1 MSTQRK
7 YDERK
12 LDNAVAGS
20 ASAQRATVIAKT
32 EFYCKAKLKVLK
44 TAQLRIC
51 VVAYN

>member
-20 ASAQRATVIAKT
+20 ACTQRAAVIAKT
-32 EFYCKAKLKVLK
+32 VLLQSQAESFEDS
-44 TAQLRIC
+44 TTQDLC
-51 VVAYN
+51 CGL